1 MPAAVME
8 QMASVWQTVKSPPR
22 YLVASCIVSV
32 FGLLNGLDTGTIGPI
47 TAMTSFS
54 TTFGPLTSTMH
65 GLVVSSVLLTTTLAS
80 LFSGAVS
87 DKIGRTRAIVIGG
100 CLFAIGA
107 AIEAG
112 AVTLP
117 MFIAGRCI
125 VGLGQG
131 TNFSTLVVYIC
142 EISPPSKR
150 GPLASTVQLLI
161 CFGIMTGYFIC
172 YGTVNISTSLS
183 WRLPLAFQA
192 ATAASGA
199 LASAF
204 LLPPSPRWL
213 THKGRREEASA
224 VWDLLGVS
232 AAERASAFLLPP
244 SPRWLAHKGRRE
256 EASAVWDLLGVSA
269 AEREKDLLENPE
281 NLIIE
286 TNELNDL
293 PAAHTTAL
301 DTSFLARLR
310 RNYSRTAS
318 MFGKGA
324 RKQMMLG
331 IFMMAMQQLSG
342 IDGVLYYA
350 PLLFQQ
356 AGISSAEASFLA
368 SGVSAILIFVSTI
381 PAILM
386 SDRWGRRASALYGGL
401 VICASMALIGSLY
414 ASDSVHA
421 TTGSGRWVVIVTIYI
436 FVLAYCMSWAVGFK
450 IFACEIQPIRTRA
463 TATSLGQ
470 AANSITNFG
479 VAFITPILLARSSS
493 AIYFLFGGASA
504 LTLGVCAAYMPET
517 KGKGLEEIEE
527 AFRTHR

>member
-1 MPAAVME
+1 
-8 QMASVWQTVKSPPR
+8 MAS
-22 YLVASCIVSV
+22 
-32 FGLLNGLDTGTIGPI
+32 
-47 TAMTSFS
+47 FS
-54 TTFGPLTSTMH
+54 KTFGPLTSTMH

-183 WRLPLAFQA
+183 WRLPLALQA

-213 THKGRREEASA
+213 T
-224 VWDLLGVS
+224 
-232 AAERASAFLLPP
+232 
-244 SPRWLAHKGRRE
+244 HKGRRE

-421 TTGSGRWVVIVTIYI
+421 TTGSGRWVVIVTIYV